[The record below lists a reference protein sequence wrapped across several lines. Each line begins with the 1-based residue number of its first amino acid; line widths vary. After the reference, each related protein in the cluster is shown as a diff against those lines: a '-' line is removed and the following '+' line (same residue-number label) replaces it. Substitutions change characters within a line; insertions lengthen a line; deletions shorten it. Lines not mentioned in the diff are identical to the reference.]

1 MAIIFV
7 DNGSFD
13 KPKQILHSDM
23 KRGTA
28 WFSGLLISRRQ
39 SDWCS
44 SADSALTRS
53 TYSGNE
59 NFSFEKKTNRDG
71 THDTF

>member
-44 SADSALTRS
+44 SADSAFMIK
-53 TYSGNE
+53 N
-59 NFSFEKKTNRDG
+59 KP
-71 THDTF
+71 